1 MNLHQEYVAC
11 IRKTADGWAAFE
23 EQPAI
28 CSLPKRH
35 EFSMI
40 RPDTIGLTMD
50 SRVFIGL
57 RKPEAA
63 TAAAATAAAAARWAT
78 YTAIMALFIQSKENW
93 LLIVEEGTALDLA
106 KLPERPANG
115 LTILGPGAVL
125 LDRIAARTIVRHL
138 RLYYA
143 PLPEML
149 DDLNTLK
156 ILDVSHSPIFTQQKP
171 SYHHYGPV
179 ILSAAVAVTVGLLI
193 CPPNSCLWPKQ
204 RVGSTEVLTPKEAL
218 VGGEG

>member
-1 MNLHQEYVAC
+1 MNLQGEFVAC

-40 RPDTIGLTMD
+40 PQETVGLTMD
-50 SRVFIGL
+50 SRVFIGV
-57 RKPEAA
+57 RKPTMEAA
-63 TAAAATAAAAARWAT
+63 KWAT
-78 YTAIMALFIQSKENW
+78 YTAIMALFVESKEDW
-93 LLIVEEGTALDLA
+93 LFIVEEGTALDLA
-106 KLPERPANG
+106 KLPAKPANG
-115 LTILGPGAVL
+115 LTFLGPGAVL

-149 DDLNTLK
+149 DDLKTLK
-156 ILDVSHSPIFTQQKP
+156 ILDISHTPIFTQQKP
-171 SYHHYGPV
+171 SYHHYGPL
-179 ILSAAVAVTVGLLI
+179 ILSVAVAFAVGLLI
-193 CPPNSCLWPKQ
+193 CPPNCRFWSKQ
-204 RVGSTEVLTPKEAL
+204 RIGSAEVLTPKETL